1 MQCCGSWNTGCC
13 PTHHPVAVTFENL
26 RTKYSVNEDI
36 RVEYTLHG
44 HVQQASTRDWLGIF
58 PRGWSNLQQYLTFE
72 YALVAPKT
80 AASPNRTIIFPRMF
94 HQEASTNTEYQLVYV
109 TREIQVLAVSPYF
122 RFVGDRRLDSTNY
135 TLRIPAGRQQASS
148 IVKQEPYIDRLA
160 VSGWGPPRI
169 VLSDQSLLSLRPSRG
184 ICGNPRLSS
193 ASCRSCGRPREHIC
207 GLAAGR
213 ARFLATHNASLTER
227 VLRLEQDLALA
238 EGAKSSL
245 ASRLRAYENFVAEM
259 LRSLATNRRVKIT
272 DAAGKEIILQQLSE
286 NPDERKSDNDQTEER
301 EFRQGNDP
309 QTNQINDP
317 HIEDLDFLRN
327 RIPVDEYLTNEKF
340 IPTKDDRGD
349 GRVQWISPDDSRRKI
364 ETEKSP
370 EENKEQVQEDEENV
384 DRETSTDEVKDLRT
398 KVENSNESREE
409 IPPKVR
415 IKEIPAD
422 VAGLT
427 SAIGVSTADEKNE
440 KAKIELDDENKALES
455 KPSAIVIQGSNV
467 KFAIIR
473 YQ

>member
-13 PTHHPVAVTFENL
+13 PAHHPVAVTFENL

-80 AASPNRTIIFPRMF
+80 AASPNRTILFPRMF

-122 RFVGDRRLDSTNY
+122 RFVGDQRLDSTNY
-135 TLRIPAGRQQASS
+135 SLRIPAGRQQASS
-148 IVKQEPYIDRLA
+148 IEEQEPFVDRLA

-184 ICGNPRLSS
+184 ISGNPRLSS
-193 ASCRSCGRPREHIC
+193 ESCRSCGRPREHIC

-227 VLRLEQDLALA
+227 VLRLERDLALA
-238 EGAKSSL
+238 EGAKSGL
-245 ASRLRAYENFVAEM
+245 TARLRSYENFVAEM

-272 DAAGKEIILQQLSE
+272 DAAGKEIILQQLSTDK
-286 NPDERKSDNDQTEER
+286 NHDERKSGNDQTEEK
-301 EFRQGNDP
+301 EYRQENLDP
-309 QTNQINDP
+309 KTNQSNDRC
-317 HIEDLDFLRN
+317 IEVLDFSRD
-327 RIPVDEYLTNEKF
+327 RIPVGEYLTNEKLL
-340 IPTKDDRGD
+340 PTKDDRGD
-349 GRVQWISPDDSRRKI
+349 GNTQCISP
-364 ETEKSP
+364 EKSP
-370 EENKEQVQEDEENV
+370 EESKEQVQEDQDNV
-384 DRETSTDEVKDLRT
+384 DRETSSNEFKDHRT
-398 KVENSNESREE
+398 KVENGNESWEE
-409 IPPKVR
+409 TAPKMQ
-415 IKEIPAD
+415 INEIPAD
-422 VAGLT
+422 VSSLT
-427 SAIGVSTADEKNE
+427 SANGVSTAGEKNE
-440 KAKIELDDENKALES
+440 KAKVEVDNENKTLES